1 MSVRTFEPPNQRP
14 FSFTEALASVAE
26 ALEKA
31 TPKATSCID
40 PLSLF
45 PEETS
50 SSLDRDLMSFSTAD
64 TQKIIVADRRDEG
77 AAETVAP
84 LEARILTPGANNQPP
99 PGGMGQLEQRGADIN
114 TRLEETAAVAERQA
128 IELAQ
133 RRLGAGHIGER
144 LSALETRIV
153 ALGAPDQA
161 LGRGEADALALEQR
175 AAAIVEQLG
184 QITAQFELSS
194 RTAEAQQRDISAR
207 LVEVGRID
215 ERLSTFE
222 ARLGKLTAPDQPLAI
237 AEARARQLEERGAE
251 TSAQLE
257 RHAAIAE
264 RQAQEISARFVKL
277 GEIGEQLSVLE
288 TGIRAT
294 LDQPLA
300 AAAVSVQQ
308 LEQRSADIVAQFQRS
323 AAVSEAQWADI
334 AQRIAQAAYA
344 GEQLA
349 GLDGRI
355 GKLIGRGQL
364 LERANGMVEQ
374 LELRMRQTISELERA
389 IQTQDNR
396 QREIARLHEQ
406 LEPPDTSTGRR
417 IARGASS
424 PRDKEVTFGI
434 VAGITA
440 VVLTAVLAPR
450 SPHVATTERSR
461 VSNQTSVS
469 TPFTA
474 ALPASPA
481 AAIDAT
487 QVLPA
492 GLPGHLNNPSERPI
506 ATEKKQLVERVRTKN
521 ASVTARQSSAASV
534 AKAPISAP
542 VFVGALDIESDPPGS
557 SVFIDRKYVGQ
568 TPIQLSEL
576 RAGSHVVWIVRD
588 GHQRWTASVL
598 VRAETRTHI
607 TATLQSK
614 PAG

>member
-1 MSVRTFEPPNQRP
+1 MSVRTFEPPNQPP

-50 SSLDRDLMSFSTAD
+50 SSVDRDLMSFSTAD
-64 TQKIIVADRRDEG
+64 TQKIIVADMRDEG

-84 LEARILTPGANNQPP
+84 LEARILAPGANNQPLRA
-99 PGGMGQLEQRGADIN
+99 GMGQLEQRGADIN
-114 TRLEETAAVAERQA
+114 ARLEDTAAVAERQA
-128 IELAQ
+128 IEVAQ
-133 RRLGAGHIGER
+133 RLEAGHIGER
-144 LSALETRIV
+144 LSALEMRIV
-153 ALGAPDQA
+153 APGAPDRA

-194 RTAEAQQRDISAR
+194 STAEAQQRDISAR

-215 ERLSTFE
+215 ERLSTLE

-237 AEARARQLEERGAE
+237 AEARARELEERGAE

-257 RHAAIAE
+257 RHGAIAE

-277 GEIGEQLSVLE
+277 GKIGEQLSVLE

-349 GLDGRI
+349 GLDARI

-374 LELRMRQTISELERA
+374 LELRMRKTISELERA

-396 QREIARLHEQ
+396 QREIARLHEH
-406 LEPPDTSTGRR
+406 LESPNNSAGRR

-424 PRDKEVTFGI
+424 PRDKQVTFGV
-434 VAGITA
+434 VAAITA

-450 SPHVATTERSR
+450 SSHVATTERSR
-461 VSNQTSVS
+461 ASKQTSLS

-474 ALPASPA
+474 LPASPP

-492 GLPGHLNNPSERPI
+492 GLPGHLNNPSERRI
-506 ATEKKQLVERVRTKN
+506 ATEKKQSVERVRTTN
-521 ASVTARQSSAASV
+521 PSVTARQSSAASV
-534 AKAPISAP
+534 AKAPISSP
-542 VFVGALDIESDPPGS
+542 VFIGALDIESDPPGS
-557 SVFIDRKYVGQ
+557 NVFIDRKYVGQ

-576 RAGSHVVWIVRD
+576 RAGSHLVWLVRD

-614 PAG
+614 PPG